1 MARFPA
7 AIELEALLNLG
18 DGQSDATVAL
28 EGAVDLD
35 RAALEDAANLGQDV
49 RVGPVDLDQD
59 VLVALVDLDRAVLE
73 AWVSLGQDRLEGRQE
88 QLDGLVCRGHH
99 QRMEARC
106 STRWRR
112 ELMPY
117 WFCFLGCFL
126 LIGDRRMLLD
136 PVSQFIQPLAVVIGA
151 GFRGR
156 SRVRSRD
163 WSWSGGG

>member
-59 VLVALVDLDRAVLE
+59 VRVGPVDLDQDVLVALVDLDRAVLE
-73 AWVSLGQDRLEGRQE
+73 VWVSLGQDRLEGRQE
-88 QLDGLVCRGHH
+88 RLDGLVCREYR
-99 QRMEARC
+99 QRMEGRC

-117 WFCFLGCFL
+117 WFCFLGCFYL
-126 LIGDRRMLLD
+126 SGTGGCSLIQSANSSSHWL
-136 PVSQFIQPLAVVIGA
+136 
-151 GFRGR
+151 
-156 SRVRSRD
+156 
-163 WSWSGGG
+163 

>member
-73 AWVSLGQDRLEGRQE
+73 VWVSLGQDRLEGRQE
-88 QLDGLVCRGHH
+88 RLDGLVCREYR
-99 QRMEARC
+99 QRMEVRC

-117 WFCFLGCFL
+117 WVLFFGVFFYLSGTGGCS
-126 LIGDRRMLLD
+126 LIQSANSSSHWL
-136 PVSQFIQPLAVVIGA
+136 
-151 GFRGR
+151 
-156 SRVRSRD
+156 
-163 WSWSGGG
+163 